1 MIDVEQNVPG
11 YLLGCPGKL
20 GSMVSKWVI
29 SYNLCLNRVYIGV
42 TTHLLT
48 FY

>member
-11 YLLGCPGKL
+11 YLLGCFKNL

-29 SYNLCLNRVYIGV
+29 SYNLSFNRVYIGV